1 MSCTCFINGPTCRD
15 CVDHLKDQL
24 AAYKVAVEKMGK
36 SIADVCSEVAGWR
49 SGNIFRGPDG
59 NPWGLN
65 DRCSATNM
73 HPDLQ
78 ARIAREM
85 EKA

>member
-1 MSCTCFINGPTCRD
+1 MCYDDKGSPSDKEVMITTLIR
-15 CVDHLKDQL
+15 
-24 AAYKVAVEKMGK
+24 
-36 SIADVCSEVAGWR
+36 EVAGWR